1 MLYICAK
8 IERLWQRNI
17 LILKQTSLSKKFLA
31 NTRIWYKPDAQLLG
45 YDKFWDIIR
54 TERTFFNSA
63 HREGHESGRKEG
75 LDAGMEKGM
84 EKGMI
89 EGRQEEK
96 LETIQRLK
104 AKGFDIATIS
114 IATGMSEEEINEMI
128 SS

>member
-1 MLYICAK
+1 M
-8 IERLWQRNI
+8 
-17 LILKQTSLSKKFLA
+17 ILKQTSLSKSFWR
-31 NTRIWYKPDAQLLG
+31 TPGFGDKPDAQLLG

-96 LETIQRLK
+96 FETIQRLK

>member
-1 MLYICAK
+1 M
-8 IERLWQRNI
+8 
-17 LILKQTSLSKKFLA
+17 ILKQTSLSKSFWR
-31 NTRIWYKPDAQLLG
+31 TPGFGDKPDAQLLG

-54 TERTFFNSA
+54 TEQTFFNSA

-75 LDAGMEKGM
+75 LDAGMEEGLKKGMEKGM

>member
-1 MLYICAK
+1 MAK
-8 IERLWQRNI
+8 KYLDPKAD
-17 LILKQTSLSKKFLA
+17 LTFKKSFWR
-31 NTRIWYKPDAQLLG
+31 TPGFGDKPDAQLLG

-63 HREGHESGRKEG
+63 HREGYESGRKEG

-96 LETIQRLK
+96 FETIQRLK